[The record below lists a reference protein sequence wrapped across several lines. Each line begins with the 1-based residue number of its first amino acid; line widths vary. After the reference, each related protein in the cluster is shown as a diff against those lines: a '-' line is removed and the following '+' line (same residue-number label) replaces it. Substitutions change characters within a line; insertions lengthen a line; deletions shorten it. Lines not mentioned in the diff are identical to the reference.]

1 VPEAPSEAWARGAVE
16 RFREIMDERP
26 AIFKA
31 MHERAEKGASTLS
44 PFQGLLECIQNADD
58 LGATRLQ
65 VAYREQ
71 PRRELLIV
79 HDGSPVML
87 PNVGAMLL
95 LWLSTKED
103 DPHTSGRFGIGQR
116 R

>member
-1 VPEAPSEAWARGAVE
+1 MAALRRTKDDFQYGRTAADRLSYSWPDYAWVPEAPSEAWARGAVE

-58 LGATRLQ
+58 LGATRQ
-65 VAYREQ
+65 IGRASCRE
-71 PRRELLIV
+71 RV
-79 HDGSPVML
+79 
-87 PNVGAMLL
+87 
-95 LWLSTKED
+95 
-103 DPHTSGRFGIGQR
+103 
-116 R
+116 